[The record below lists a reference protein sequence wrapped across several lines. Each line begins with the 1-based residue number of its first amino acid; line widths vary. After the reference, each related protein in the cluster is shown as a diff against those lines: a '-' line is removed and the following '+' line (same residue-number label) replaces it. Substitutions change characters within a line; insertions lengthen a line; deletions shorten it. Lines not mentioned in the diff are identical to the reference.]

1 MNTKKDNQPQNLNP
15 YIIYIYIYIYIYNTT
30 GLKNTDIFQSIPR
43 KILQHELRTSLYEP
57 VKGVQTYFLLP
68 RHVCI
73 NVNTSS

>member
-15 YIIYIYIYIYIYNTT
+15 YIIYIYITQQ

-73 NVNTSS
+73 NVNTS